1 VSGIFLHVTD
11 GNPTWGCVAIGR
23 EEMRSILTWLD
34 PAAAP
39 RITIGVGSPSLIPV
53 GS

>member
-1 VSGIFLHVTD
+1 
-11 GNPTWGCVAIGR
+11 VAIGR